1 MGVFAG
7 ESFSS
12 MSCEYVP
19 LIHFFVLN
27 FEQKD
32 YYYINLKCRNK
43 HSFNIL
49 LEKFKIYVDNLKEK
63 INKNKQKDNE
73 NYNMDDFM
81 YNTIKEDK
89 IYDDTK
95 CEKHKKNIE
104 KICKKCQL
112 NLCNECQ
119 HDCNEIINIKDYLL
133 EENEKNELKNILN
146 FLDKIF
152 SQSDSNINDINKD
165 LFFLVSLIIN
175 RYLNDKFS
183 YEIIQ
188 NCKNCLDFNY
198 KKELIEI
205 MNSENDIYEKSIK
218 IINLYNNPFKL
229 LLNPSYIINLSN
241 LKNIKNYKI
250 KVFEN
255 KKYYYYL
262 IDLNEKK
269 FALYNFEYFDV
280 FNKDS
285 LELIFSYKYEKI
297 KEEENDDNDFILLY
311 LKNGNLMMFK
321 NNLII
326 IYQILDN
333 TLKKINEKNLDKKII
348 NAIELENK
356 KIIATTNND
365 ILLYNFI
372 DNNLELELKINFF
385 NSEEEVYLDNL
396 IDLKDSQNLL
406 IMHGNIKG
414 YFNYIKK
421 VFIKKEENNDNNNSN
436 CILFNNNIL
445 IELEGF
451 IHIRDIKTFNIIN
464 SHEMDTP
471 GHKIYKLNDGSFLCG
486 LYSKH
491 ELYLQQY
498 VYEYDN
504 VIDLEIIEFP
514 NNRGHFGFIHQ
525 FENGNIMLSA
535 NGTIYIL
542 N

>member
-19 LIHFFVLN
+19 LIHFFILN

-49 LEKFKIYVDNLKEK
+49 LAKFKIYVEELKEK
-63 INKNKQKDNE
+63 INKNKQKDKE

-241 LKNIKNYKI
+241 IKNIKNYKI

-262 IDLNEKK
+262 IDLNENK

-285 LELIFSYKYEKI
+285 LELIFSYKYETI
-297 KEEENDDNDFILLY
+297 KEEEENDDNNFILLY

-333 TLKKINEKNLDKKII
+333 TLKKINEKNSKNIII

-356 KIIATTNND
+356 KIIATTSND
-365 ILLYNFI
+365 ILLYNFN
-372 DNNLELELKINFF
+372 DNNLELEFKINF
-385 NSEEEVYLDNL
+385 L
-396 IDLKDSQNLL
+396 IQR
-406 IMHGNIKG
+406 
-414 YFNYIKK
+414 KK
-421 VFIKKEENNDNNNSN
+421 FIQ
-436 CILFNNNIL
+436 
-445 IELEGF
+445 
-451 IHIRDIKTFNIIN
+451 II
-464 SHEMDTP
+464 
-471 GHKIYKLNDGSFLCG
+471 
-486 LYSKH
+486 
-491 ELYLQQY
+491 
-498 VYEYDN
+498 
-504 VIDLEIIEFP
+504 
-514 NNRGHFGFIHQ
+514 
-525 FENGNIMLSA
+525 
-535 NGTIYIL
+535 
-542 N
+542 